1 MRRNVDA
8 EQRERRRSDVDQG
21 RVARGDRSRTEEH
34 ARHQLRVHGLQGL
47 RVIDA
52 SVMPRM
58 ISANLNASTMMI
70 ADRASDLIRGKQP
83 MEPARVPDAAVA

>member
-1 MRRNVDA
+1 L
-8 EQRERRRSDVDQG
+8 E
-21 RVARGDRSRTEEH
+21 
-34 ARHQLRVHGLQGL
+34 GL

-83 MEPARVPDAAVA
+83 MESARVPDAAVA